1 MAMLRR
7 AQEAATPTVKKADL
21 EDENAAR
28 DGSGNGRARVRRAL
42 LTGDLR
48 SHA

>member
-1 MAMLRR
+1 MLRR
-7 AQEAATPTVKKADL
+7 AHDAATPTVKKADL
-21 EDENAAR
+21 DVDENAAR

-42 LTGDLR
+42 LSGDLR

>member
-1 MAMLRR
+1 MLRR
-7 AQEAATPTVKKADL
+7 AQDAATPTEKKADR
-21 EDENAAR
+21 EVDENAAR

-42 LTGDLR
+42 LSGDLR